1 MFYFLT
7 GDKDMGR
14 KTKKIS
20 SKLLTFIIPVV
31 VLTVLALVII
41 AATIS
46 KNRMTEMATETL
58 ESSISN
64 QADNIEAW
72 LEENLEYFN
81 TVKHTMESQNP
92 SEKEIV
98 AFLDSHYGF
107 NSNAPQGFYIGTS
120 DGKLYKASESTMSA
134 DNVTGST
141 WFSVAASGSSSAAR
155 GRQVGW
161 G

>member
-1 MFYFLT
+1 
-7 GDKDMGR
+7 MGR

-81 TVKHTMESQNP
+81 TVKHTM
-92 SEKEIV
+92 
-98 AFLDSHYGF
+98 
-107 NSNAPQGFYIGTS
+107 
-120 DGKLYKASESTMSA
+120 
-134 DNVTGST
+134 
-141 WFSVAASGSSSAAR
+141 
-155 GRQVGW
+155 
-161 G
+161 